1 MIFKYRFLVFALGLL
16 ILIGCKST
24 STIAEIDNLKK
35 VVANGNYEFVATEA
49 KPMLI
54 AGVTGLQSFMPQGS
68 NWGSI
73 NLNGNT
79 NFLIVKN
86 DSIHLDMPYFGE
98 RRMGNAYST
107 DNVGLKF
114 KGKAEDITTRFNSK
128 KNSYIVT
135 IETKTTNEFLNL
147 TLTLFANKFATL
159 KVVSNQRSFINYSG
173 NWEVK

>member
-1 MIFKYRFLVFALGLL
+1 MKFRFLVFLL
-16 ILIGCKST
+16 LVSIFMSCKST
-24 STIAEIDNLKK
+24 STVAEINALKE
-35 VVANGNYEFVATEA
+35 VIINSNYKFIATEA
-49 KPMLI
+49 RPMLI
-54 AGVTGLQSFMPQGS
+54 AGVTGLDSFMPQGS
-68 NWGSI
+68 NWGNI

-114 KGKAEDITTRFNSK
+114 KGKAKDITTRFNSK

-135 IETKTTNEFLNL
+135 IETKTANEFLNL